1 MYAASTR
8 GISKEG
14 INMVLQLNQ
23 YISDLE
29 DSGKYDDEQLNEI
42 KLKFQEVTH
51 NGTDLDTILNQNTNP
66 FMTHV

>member
-1 MYAASTR
+1 
-8 GISKEG
+8 
-14 INMVLQLNQ
+14 MVLQLNQ